1 MSHIAIAR
9 YHRRL
14 QLLLRAVFAVSGEA
28 VRNRLLAQ
36 QVLMQNLNQAASQ
49 VQTSKDTAKPIVLAR
64 FMEQLHHQLHDT
76 PTLVPLSA
84 SLVANGVDVK
94 NCSYFNSNTFPLKLI
109 LNSDEKDGGVIKAIY
124 KVGDDLRQDMLT
136 LQMIRVMDRLWLRGG
151 LDLRMVS
158 FKCVP
163 TGWKAGVVE
172 FVEDASTLREIQA
185 ASHSVTGAFR
195 PEILNDW
202 LQKHNPSP
210 LEFESAV
217 NNFTSKTL
225 HLTIMNHDLIKH
237 LRILCGVQC
246 CHLYHG
252 YL

>member
-1 MSHIAIAR
+1 MEGLSNVSVAR

-14 QLLLRAVFAVSGEA
+14 QLLLRAVFAVSGES

-36 QVLMQNLNQAASQ
+36 QVLMMTLNQAATN
-49 VQTSKDTAKPIVLAR
+49 VQTSKDSAKPIVLVRA
-64 FMEQLHHQLHDT
+64 MEQLHHQLHET

-94 NCSYFNSNTFPLKLI
+94 TCKYFNSNTFPLKLVM
-109 LNSDEKDGGVIKAIY
+109 NSAEDDGGVINAIY

-136 LQMIRVMDRLWLRGG
+136 LQMIRVMDRLWLRAG

-163 TGWKAGVVE
+163 TGWKAGMVE
-172 FVEDASTLREIQA
+172 FVEDASTLREIQE
-185 ASHSVTGAFR
+185 ASHRVTGAFR

-217 NNFTSKTL
+217 NNFTRKKHRTFLTTDRGNL
-225 HLTIMNHDLIKH
+225 H
-237 LRILCGVQC
+237 
-246 CHLYHG
+246 
-252 YL
+252 